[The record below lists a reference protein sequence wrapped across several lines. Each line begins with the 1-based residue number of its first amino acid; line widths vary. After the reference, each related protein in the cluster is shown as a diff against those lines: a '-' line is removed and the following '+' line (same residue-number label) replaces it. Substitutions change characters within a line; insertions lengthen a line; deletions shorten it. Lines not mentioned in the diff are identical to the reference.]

1 MKNLYMESGELKVT
15 KVFDD
20 FVERL
25 NNYVEVDI
33 PEWLKLKMDDTV
45 EFRTPINNLDDLEIK
60 INDNDFR
67 KFPLPGEFFG
77 HYIECY
83 KFQILFE
90 YLLDNAVAED
100 LQNDEG
106 YNEVIHFNENQIFEY
121 NGDRIGFVITKYS
134 SNDSLGISIVYV
146 NDDNTDD
153 YLYGNLSVNLEEYEY
168 VNNAHEVAIHH
179 DYMEEPQSKIVDKFI
194 EMCGTDYRYV
204 NYGFA
209 TSIIVQLRDIREIPI
224 APGLHYEDFEE
235 DLEVI

>member
-1 MKNLYMESGELKVT
+1 MENLYMESGELKVV
-15 KVFDD
+15 KVFDGFID
-20 FVERL
+20 AL

-33 PEWLKLKMDDTV
+33 PEWLKLKVDDTV

-60 INDNDFR
+60 INDDKFK
-67 KFPLPGEFFG
+67 KFPLPGKFFG

-100 LQNDEG
+100 LQDDEG
-106 YNEVIHFNENQIFEY
+106 IDESIYFNEDQIFEY
-121 NGDRIGFVITKYS
+121 NSDKMGFVITKYS
-134 SNDSLGISIVYV
+134 SNNSLGISIVYV
-146 NDDNTDD
+146 NDSNTDD
-153 YLYGNLSVNLEEYEY
+153 ELYGNLSINLEEYGY
-168 VNNAHEVAIHH
+168 VNNAYEVAIHH

-194 EMCGTDYRYV
+194 EMYGTDYRYV

-224 APGLHYEDFEE
+224 APGLHYEEFED
-235 DLEVI
+235 DL